1 LHFAAIL
8 AISLSCCGEAHRFV
22 CVQCPLFS
30 EVQEVRTRACRATT
44 EKEGTLGGEQDRP
57 RKAALGAILF
67 AAMLVAAGPSAA
79 DTANWGERAGKGG
92 TYRSAVTDAL
102 GAELAALSAFS
113 ETRDFARAAALARID
128 PEQDRRARQEE
139 RVLAIIDALNSQDA
153 RAARQAGGA
162 QAAMTAQQLLA
173 HLGDDLDPRV
183 VDRIEVKERSEEWSC
198 LAEALY
204 FEARG
209 EGIDGQLAVAEVILN
224 RVDSKQYPD
233 SVCDVVRQGADSK
246 GCQFS
251 YMCDGLK
258 EHIANRRAYE
268 RSGKIAWLML
278 AGKPRT
284 LTDEALY
291 FHATS
296 VKPSWSRIFERTVRI
311 GGHIFY
317 RPKVRL
323 TQG

>member
-1 LHFAAIL
+1 MD
-8 AISLSCCGEAHRFV
+8 GERSGP
-22 CVQCPLFS
+22 Q
-30 EVQEVRTRACRATT
+30 R
-44 EKEGTLGGEQDRP
+44 
-57 RKAALGAILF
+57 AALGLILV
-67 AAMLVAAGPSAA
+67 AAMLVPAGFAAG
-79 DTANWGERAGKGG
+79 DTTSWRDHFQQR
-92 TYRSAVTDAL
+92 TYRSAVADAL
-102 GAELAALSAFS
+102 GGELAALSAFS
-113 ETRDFARAAALARID
+113 ETRNFARAAALARID
-128 PEQDRRARQEE
+128 ADQDTESRQEDQA
-139 RVLAIIDALNSQDA
+139 LALIDALNRQD
-153 RAARQAGGA
+153 RSAARQVDSA
-162 QAAMTAQQLLA
+162 QEAMTTAQLLA

-183 VDRIEVKERSEEWSC
+183 VDRIEVKERSDEWRC

-209 EGIDGQLAVAEVILN
+209 EDVEGQLAVAEVILN
-224 RVDSKQYPD
+224 RVDSEQYPD
-233 SVCDVVRQGADSK
+233 SVCDVVRQGSDSS

-268 RSGKIAWLML
+268 RMGKIAWLML

-296 VKPSWSRIFERTVRI
+296 VRPSWSRTYVRTAQI
-311 GGHIFY
+311 GRHVFY